1 MKINVMTTVC
11 SYSHGVHKIIFTAND
26 YNHLLHNYANAIMIL
41 TKFKA
46 SMIVRLKRY
55 MIKSQ

>member
-41 TKFKA
+41 TN
-46 SMIVRLKRY
+46 LK
-55 MIKSQ
+55 QA